1 MISFLEAGNV
11 KLNQEILNYS
21 VITRE
26 HEGNMGL
33 LHYAVCL
40 TTYQLDY
47 TITCLN
53 AWNNLK
59 GLSKK

>member
-33 LHYAVCL
+33 LHYAVFL
-40 TTYQLDY
+40 TTYR
-47 TITCLN
+47 IN
-53 AWNNLK
+53 
-59 GLSKK
+59 